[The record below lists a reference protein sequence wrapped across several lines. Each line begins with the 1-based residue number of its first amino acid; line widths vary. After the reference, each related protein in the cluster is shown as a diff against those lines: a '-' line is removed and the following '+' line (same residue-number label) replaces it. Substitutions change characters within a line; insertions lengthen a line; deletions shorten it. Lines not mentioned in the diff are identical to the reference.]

1 MMRNTVTTLLA
12 ASVLAM
18 PTLAGAQAPRAQGRG
33 TQVQPPPRVAIERQR
48 ERTRV
53 EQRDNRAEQ
62 TERLTH
68 TFTIGGSGE
77 LLVTN
82 LAGDI
87 TITRGG
93 RNEVQVEAI
102 KTARARTEALARE
115 ALPGVR
121 VEFTERAGRA
131 EVRAIHPTRQVE
143 RGNQRSGVSVS
154 VAYNITAPEGTRVSA
169 KSMSGSIRI
178 TGIKGEVSASSLSGH
193 VGIFDA
199 SRVASATSMS
209 GDVEVGDLRAETA
222 VELSSTSGN
231 VTIRQSRMPRLEL
244 SSISGNV
251 VVENVQVDRAR
262 AQTVSGDVHFMVP
275 LARGGRY
282 NLSSLSGDVR
292 VAVMGGGGFEL
303 DAHSTSGTVH
313 SEFAVE
319 ERTSGASAPSRG
331 GRIRRLR
338 GSHGDGSALLDITT
352 FSGSVTITKK

>member
-12 ASVLAM
+12 ALLAM
-18 PTLAGAQAPRAQGRG
+18 PTLAGAQVPRAQGRG
-33 TQVQPPPRVAIERQR
+33 TQVQPAPRVVVERQQG
-48 ERTRV
+48 RTRV

-68 TFTIGGSGE
+68 TFKIGGNGE

-82 LAGDI
+82 LSGDI

-93 RNEVQVEAI
+93 RNELQVEAI
-102 KTARARTEALARE
+102 KTARARTDALARE

-121 VEFTERAGRA
+121 VDFTERAGRA
-131 EVRAIHPTRQVE
+131 EVRAIHPTRQVA

-178 TGIKGEVSASSLSGH
+178 TGIQGEVSASSMSGN

-209 GDVEVGDLRAETA
+209 GNVEVGDLRAEAA

-251 VVENVQVDRAR
+251 VVESVQVDRAR
-262 AQTVSGDVHFMVP
+262 AQSVSGDLHFTAP

-313 SEFAVE
+313 SELE
-319 ERTSGASAPSRG
+319 LKERTAGAAAPSRG

>member
-1 MMRNTVTTLLA
+1 MRNTVTALLA
-12 ASVLAM
+12 AFVVAM
-18 PTLAGAQAPRAQGRG
+18 PTLAGAQAPRVQGRA
-33 TQVQPPPRVAIERQR
+33 TQVQPAPRVVVERQR

-53 EQRDNRAEQ
+53 EQRDTRAEQ
-62 TERLTH
+62 TERVTH
-68 TFTIGGSGE
+68 TFKIGGSGE

-82 LAGDI
+82 LSGDI

-93 RNEVQVEAI
+93 RNDVQVEAI

-115 ALPGVR
+115 ALPDVR
-121 VEFTERAGRA
+121 VDFTERAGRA
-131 EVRAIHPTRQVE
+131 EVRAIHPTRQAA
-143 RGNQRSGVSVS
+143 RGSQRSGVSVS
-154 VAYNITAPEGTRVSA
+154 IAYNITAPEGTRVSVR
-169 KSMSGSIRI
+169 SMSGSINIR
-178 TGIKGEVSASSLSGH
+178 GIKGEVSASSMSGN

-209 GDVEVGDLRAETA
+209 GNVEVGDLRAETA

-244 SSISGNV
+244 NSISGNV
-251 VVENVQVDRAR
+251 VVENVQVERAR
-262 AQTVSGDVHFMVP
+262 AQSVSGNLHFTAP

-292 VAVMGGGGFEL
+292 VAVMDSSGFEL
-303 DAHSTSGTVH
+303 DANSTSGTVQ
-313 SEFAVE
+313 SEFALK
-319 ERTSGASAPSRG
+319 ERTPGTSVPSRG
-331 GRIRRLR
+331 GRVRRLR

>member
-1 MMRNTVTTLLA
+1 MMRNTVSALLA
-12 ASVLAM
+12 AAVLTLPSVAV
-18 PTLAGAQAPRAQGRG
+18 AQTTHVQGRG
-33 TQVQPPPRVAIERQR
+33 TQVQPPPRVVIERQR

-53 EQRDNRAEQ
+53 ERRDDRVAQ

-68 TFTIGGSGE
+68 TFRIGGSGE

-82 LAGDI
+82 LSGDI

-115 ALPGVR
+115 ALPDVR
-121 VEFTERAGRA
+121 VDFTERAGRA
-131 EVRAIHPTRQVE
+131 EVRAVHPTRQVE

-169 KSMSGSIRI
+169 KSMSGSITI
-178 TGIKGEVSASSLSGH
+178 TGIKGEVSASSMSGN

-209 GDVEVGDLRAETA
+209 GDVEIGDLRAETG

-244 SSISGNV
+244 NSISGNV
-251 VVENVQVDRAR
+251 VVDNVQVDRAR
-262 AQTVSGDVHFMVP
+262 AQTVSGNVHFTAP

-282 NLSSLSGDVR
+282 NLSSLSGNVR
-292 VAVMGGGGFEL
+292 VAVLGGGGFEV
-303 DAHSTSGTVH
+303 DANSTSGSVH
-313 SEFAVE
+313 SDFALN
-319 ERTSGASAPSRG
+319 ERTAGTPVPSRG
-331 GRIRRLR
+331 GRTRRLR
-338 GSHGDGSALLDITT
+338 GTYGDGSALLDITT
-352 FSGSVTITKK
+352 FSGSVTIGKK